1 MAEENQNQYDPVL
14 LEQGATEFITDPRLA
29 ALYFGTA
36 ETPGFIQQ
44 LQQVGSRALQ
54 QGVPLRRT
62 AGLSP
67 LESAAIQQAYGGIGG
82 YRPYLRAQEEALMEG
97 IAAERR
103 GGELMQPYFAQ
114 AEQQYGQGLGGLM
127 QSFGQMGP
135 SAREFQRA
143 SLVGFDP
150 RSARGFY
157 DPFEQQVV
165 QKTISDVLQAGEMQ
179 DIQARARDIQSGG
192 ESAFGS
198 RARLSAA
205 ERRRALGQGLGEALA
220 GIRSGGYREAL
231 GRAQEESQFQRGA
244 LGRAAGFEAELGGQ
258 ELAARRGYAGDI
270 LGLGGQRSELARGI
284 GRGIAGYGG
293 QLGQL
298 GGQYQQMGQK
308 ERAEL
313 MQLGGVPRQLL
324 ETQYGREY
332 EQQIRGMDRPLDV
345 MGRIG
350 QMLPQYQ
357 AGYTQL
363 KSGYGAPID
372 PTLAGLQAG
381 IGAYRGLYGL
391 GPTQNPYAS

>member
-44 LQQVGSRALQ
+44 LQQAGSRALQ
-54 QGVPLRRT
+54 QEIPLQRT

-67 LESAAIQQAYGGIGG
+67 LESAAIQRAYGGIGG
-82 YRPYLRAQEEALMEG
+82 YQPYLRAQEQALREG

-150 RSARGFY
+150 RSAQAFY

-165 QKTISDVLQAGEMQ
+165 QQTISDVLQAGEMQ

-205 ERRRALGQGLGEALA
+205 ERRKALGQGLGEALA
-220 GIRSGGYREAL
+220 GIRSGGYEQAL

-284 GRGIAGYGG
+284 GRSIAGYGG

-313 MQLGGVPRQLL
+313 MELGGVPRQLL
-324 ETQYGREY
+324 ETQYGRDY
-332 EQQIRGMDRPLDV
+332 EQQIRQMDRPLNV
-345 MGRIG
+345 MARIG
-350 QMLPQYQ
+350 QMLPRYQ

-391 GPTQNPYAS
+391 GQTENPYAS

>member
-14 LEQGATEFITDPRLA
+14 LEQKADEFITDPRLA

-44 LQQVGSRALQ
+44 LQQVAGRALQ
-54 QGVPLRRT
+54 QDVPLRRT

-82 YRPYLRAQEEALMEG
+82 YQPYLRAQEQALMEG

-298 GGQYQQMGQK
+298 GGQYQQMGQR

-313 MQLGGVPRQLL
+313 MELGGVPRQLL

-332 EQQIRGMDRPLDV
+332 QQQMRQMDRPLGILGEV
-345 MGRIG
+345 AGMLPGYKGTETRIG
-350 QMLPQYQ
+350 S
-357 AGYTQL
+357 A
-363 KSGYGAPID
+363 YGLPID
-372 PTLAGLQAG
+372 PAAGGLGAGLNLYAG
-381 IGAYRGLYGL
+381 MFNPGVYG
-391 GPTQNPYAS
+391 QQDK

>member
-1 MAEENQNQYDPVL
+1 MADPIRPVL
-14 LEQGATEFITDPRLA
+14 QEQDVTELLGDPLLRS
-29 ALYFGTA
+29 LYFGTQS
-36 ETPGFIQQ
+36 TPGFYNQ
-44 LQQVGSRALQ
+44 LQTVAARALQ
-54 QGVPLRRT
+54 QGVPLQRT

-82 YRPYLRAQEEALMEG
+82 YQPYLRAQEQALREG

-103 GGELMQPYFAQ
+103 GGALMQPYFAQ

-143 SLVGFDP
+143 SLIGFDP
-150 RSARGFY
+150 RSAQAFY
-157 DPFEQQVV
+157 NPFEQQVV

-205 ERRRALGQGLGEALA
+205 ERRRALGKGLGEALA
-220 GIRSGGYREAL
+220 GIRSGGYEQAL
-231 GRAQEESQFQRGA
+231 GKAQQESQFQRGA

-258 ELAARRGYAGDI
+258 ELGARRGYAGDI

-332 EQQIRGMDRPLDV
+332 QQQIRGMDRPLGILTQV
-345 MGRIG
+345 G
-350 QMLPQYQ
+350 QMLP
-357 AGYTQL
+357 GYKGTETRIQ
-363 KSGYGAPID
+363 SGYGLPID
-372 PTLAGLQAG
+372 PAAGGLGAGL
-381 IGAYRGLYGL
+381 GLYAGMFNP
-391 GPTQNPYAS
+391 GVYGQQGYNQNKT